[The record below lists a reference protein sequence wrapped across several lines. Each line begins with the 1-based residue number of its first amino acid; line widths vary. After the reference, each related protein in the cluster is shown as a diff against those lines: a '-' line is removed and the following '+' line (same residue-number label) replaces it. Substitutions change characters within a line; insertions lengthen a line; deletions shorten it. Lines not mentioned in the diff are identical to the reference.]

1 MINCLSKKI
10 KNIFENLEK
19 IDLKIMKIWLKI
31 CAFVLLI
38 SVSILAINLLSL
50 HTFFYYNI
58 GILLLK
64 LSLYLS
70 AGFIICG
77 IIVDGIKNQNL

>member
-10 KNIFENLEK
+10 KNLFDNLEK
-19 IDLKIMKIWLKI
+19 IDLKIMKIGLKSCFI
-31 CAFVLLI
+31 VLLI
-38 SVSILAINLLSL
+38 SISLLAINLVSL

-64 LSLYLS
+64 LSLYLG

-77 IIVDGIKNQNL
+77 IVVDGIKNQNI